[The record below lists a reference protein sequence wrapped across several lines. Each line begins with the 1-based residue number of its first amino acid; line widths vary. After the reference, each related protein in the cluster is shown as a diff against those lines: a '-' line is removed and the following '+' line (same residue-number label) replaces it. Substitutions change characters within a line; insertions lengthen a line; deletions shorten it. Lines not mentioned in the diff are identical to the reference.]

1 MSTLRFE
8 PIATQVGK
16 HTSPALLFPSDLLEA
31 IGRNDILDQT
41 DPAWTP
47 VVLELMSHYAAV
59 IEIAHLLLG
68 SPPFDRLARLYDA
81 LKEEY
86 APDNGT
92 RSPVYDSLLVQHVL
106 GGVPQGVAGETPLG
120 VLARL
125 SRGDAARA
133 RLQEMAQNLSLSHL
147 DLYRVT
153 RIAGLEGEVV
163 PLRGGEPFA
172 LHVTGPFLREGDRVL
187 GRVVEFEGRRF
198 MADSPYLLE
207 AAEEEWLDYVERVAE
222 AAAASSSASDAAGR
236 AKPKLTSKQA
246 ARRRKELKAKA
257 ARNAPSE
264 LVVRHLRYGSSE
276 RFWLDYVMDGFAGAR
291 RGLVRLAGVPDRPET
306 LPQHRDYDGPEL
318 ASLSEAALRA
328 DFDDGDVAGDDDDLA
343 DDDFSDDD
351 FSDDV
356 GDGPS
361 AMARVR
367 DELAELA
374 DREGIFDREM
384 QSLLEALRELGAT
397 PELEETDEPLL
408 EAYCTLAVPTGAD
421 GATLL
426 ARLPD
431 EVELDDDER
440 EAIARLER
448 GRFAVLRID
457 RIHLDA
463 GFEMF
468 DLLREE
474 ALRIDA
480 GAVTHYLGVGA
491 LLLAWFCMDG
501 AGRRTLEWEWVHVPT
516 SHAAAFA
523 EIVASQRGGAT
534 PRLAV
539 ELLARW
545 VALREGGLK
554 G

>member
-16 HTSPALLFPSDLLEA
+16 HTSPALLFPADVLEA
-31 IGRNDILDQT
+31 IGRNDILDQS

-86 APDNGT
+86 APDDGT

-133 RLQEMAQNLSLSHL
+133 RLQEMAQSLSLSHL

-153 RIAGLEGEVV
+153 RITGLEGEVV

-207 AAEEEWLDYVERVAE
+207 ASEQEWLDYVERVAE
-222 AAAASSSASDAAGR
+222 AEAAAAASSASEAAGR
-236 AKPKLTSKQA
+236 TKPQLTSKQA

-264 LVVRHLRYGSSE
+264 RVVRHLRYGSSE

-291 RGLVRLAGVPDRPET
+291 RGMVRLAGVPDRPET
-306 LPQHRDYDGPEL
+306 LPQHPDYDGPEL
-318 ASLSEAALRA
+318 TSLSEAALRA
-328 DFDDGDVAGDDDDLA
+328 DFDDGDAPG
-343 DDDFSDDD
+343 DDD

-356 GDGPS
+356 GDAPS

-384 QSLLEALRELGAT
+384 ESLLEALRELGAT

-408 EAYCTLAVPTGAD
+408 EAYCTLAAPTGAD

-426 ARLPD
+426 ARLPN

-440 EAIARLER
+440 DAIARLER

-457 RIHLDA
+457 RIHLDE

-474 ALRIDA
+474 PMRIDA
-480 GAVTHYLGVGA
+480 GDATHLLGVGDT
-491 LLLAWFCMDG
+491 LLTWFCDDG
-501 AGRRTLEWEWVHVPT
+501 AGKLTLESEWALVPAG
-516 SHAAAFA
+516 HGAEFA
-523 EIVASQRGGAT
+523 PIVASLRGGAT
-534 PRLAV
+534 ARLPV
-539 ELLARW
+539 GLLARW
-545 VALREGGLK
+545 VALREGGVK